1 MTASATP
8 GLRPIEVLLID
19 DHAVV
24 RSGLRMLIESRS
36 GLKVVGE
43 ASNRTEA
50 LTVAAREQPDI
61 ILLDLDLSGVNSLDF
76 LPELFTAA
84 ENARVIILTAV
95 HDPEAYHRAML
106 LGAMGLVFKEKAVE
120 VVIRAIERVHAGEVW
135 FDRTLIGNVLTELSR
150 AGGTRS
156 KGGGLSEMSRDPE
169 AANIATLTERERE
182 VSALIGEGL
191 KNKQIASRLFIS
203 ETTVRHHLTSVFDK
217 LGVSDRLEL
226 IIYTYKHGLAKP
238 PR

>member
-1 MTASATP
+1 
-8 GLRPIEVLLID
+8 
-19 DHAVV
+19 
-24 RSGLRMLIESRS
+24 MLIESRS

-43 ASNRTEA
+43 AGNRAEA

-61 ILLDLDLSGVNSLDF
+61 ILLDLDLRGVNALDF

-84 ENARVIILTAV
+84 EDARVIILTAV

-106 LGAMGLVFKEKAVE
+106 LGAMGLVFKEKAAE

-150 AGGTRS
+150 ASAT
-156 KGGGLSEMSRDPE
+156 KKLDPE
-169 AANIATLTERERE
+169 AAKVSKLTERERE
-182 VSALIGEGL
+182 IAALIGEGL
-191 KNKQIASRLFIS
+191 KNKQIANRLFIS

-217 LGVSDRLEL
+217 LGVTDRLEL
-226 IIYTYKHGLAKP
+226 IIYAYRHGLAKP